1 MDSHQLIPLHCHPI
15 PSFQLITS
23 ITQLPSIFSLPS
35 PLATNLSIMSLT
47 QTPSAVNPPVPTAQ
61 PTAILKQAEPRK
73 TSTATQ
79 AHPTPG
85 SLSRSYLD
93 GQSPRGLGYTLTHT
107 TPTGVPPM
115 ASSRVAALKRPIGAL
130 RGRGSGPGDTPMNSL
145 SSLGKAAKPVPARL
159 TSSDEDQAINQQPPN
174 KIPSSYQWVQSLPLS
189 RNIHADR
196 PQTSIRCGLER
207 GRVSFRP
214 LIWTL

>member
-1 MDSHQLIPLHCHPI
+1 
-15 PSFQLITS
+15 
-23 ITQLPSIFSLPS
+23 
-35 PLATNLSIMSLT
+35 MSLT
-47 QTPSAVNPPVPTAQ
+47 QTPSAVNAPVPTAQ

-115 ASSRVAALKRPIGAL
+115 ASSRVAALKRPIGSL

-174 KIPSSYQWVQSLPLS
+174 KIPSSYQRAFDAGLKEVDRKLAALVARPESPRPVPPPPGPLNVPWPQTFGSLP
-189 RNIHADR
+189 RTKEKEGVPTVDR
-196 PQTSIRCGLER
+196 FDKPVAE
-207 GRVSFRP
+207 
-214 LIWTL
+214 